1 MDEKM
6 VGLLVRFDVNR
17 VLGIWHDSKSV
28 LVHRDF
34 RGSGVGFSVTA
45 ARTGVVMA
53 EILSTAKTGGRKK
66 CDLRMRGRID
76 RRGADSITGA
86 VFSLNAH
93 FFYFPPGRALSCA
106 L

>member
-1 MDEKM
+1 M
-6 VGLLVRFDVNR
+6 L
-17 VLGIWHDSKSV
+17 HDRKSV

-53 EILSTAKTGGRKK
+53 EILSTAKTGCRKK

-76 RRGADSITGA
+76 RRGADSIPVAVLSLRDHFSDFRRGGDLSGA
-86 VFSLNAH
+86 VFGWLHPSADR
-93 FFYFPPGRALSCA
+93 PGYPGSRVS
-106 L
+106 